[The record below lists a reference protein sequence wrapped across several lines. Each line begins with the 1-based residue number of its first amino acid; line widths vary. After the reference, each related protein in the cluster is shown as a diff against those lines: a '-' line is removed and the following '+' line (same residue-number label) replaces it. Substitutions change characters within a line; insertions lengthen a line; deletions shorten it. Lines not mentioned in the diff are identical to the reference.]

1 VRFAVARLLI
11 VDDSPYYRLRFSK
24 LFARSALTVVG
35 LADDG
40 DVAIKEIAR
49 LEPDVVTLDLLMPRL
64 DGFSVLRWAMQ
75 NHPVPIV
82 VCSSFADRD
91 RILKALELG
100 AVDFVLKPAP
110 NTTGKLLVDEERIIE
125 RVEEAAGAKL
135 PGQPLESAERAATRL
150 MAEQQGYPVDVEL
163 ICIAASTGGPA
174 AIQHIIRSLPRTMST
189 PIVISQHMPAGFTGP
204 FAARLNGLSHY
215 RVVEGVG
222 AQPIRDRS
230 VYIAPGGLETRI
242 VRAGAQLLLSIQP
255 PLNDSVQTPSAD
267 ALLGSAAE
275 CCGGSALAIILSGM
289 GDDGTAGARMVK
301 AGGGHVL
308 AESSESA
315 LVFGM
320 PRSVIEAGQADAV
333 LALWDLPPVVA
344 AYSMKRSLTNREG

>member
-1 VRFAVARLLI
+1 VGRLLI

-24 LFARSALTVVG
+24 LFARSNMTVVG

-40 DVAIKEIAR
+40 DVAIKEITR
-49 LEPDVVTLDLLMPRL
+49 LEPDVVTLDLLMPRM

-82 VCSSFADRD
+82 VCSSFGDRD

-110 NTTGKLLVDEERIIE
+110 NTTGKLLIEEERIIA
-125 RVEEAAGAKL
+125 RVEDAGQAKL
-135 PGQPLESAERAATRL
+135 RTRPQDSPERTASRL
-150 MAEQQGYPVDVEL
+150 LAEQRAYPVNIEL

-174 AIQHIIRSLPRTMST
+174 AIQHIIRSLPGAMST
-189 PIVISQHMPAGFTGP
+189 PIVITQHMPAGFTGP

-215 RVVEGVG
+215 RVLEGAE
-222 AQPIRDRS
+222 AQPLRERHA
-230 VYIAPGGLETRI
+230 YIAPAGFETR
-242 VRAGAQLLLSIQP
+242 VLRSGGELTLSVEARGGAA
-255 PLNDSVQTPSAD
+255 VQSPSAD

-275 CCGGSALAIILSGM
+275 CCGNMMLAVILSGM
-289 GDDGTAGARMVK
+289 GDDGTAGARMVR
-301 AGGGHVL
+301 AAGGHVL
-308 AESSESA
+308 AESSDSA

-333 LALWDLPPVVA
+333 LSLWDVPPVVA
-344 AYSMKRSLTNREG
+344 AYSLKRSLTIE

>member
-1 VRFAVARLLI
+1 SAVKQFIASEVAVGRLLI

-24 LFARSALTVVG
+24 LFAHSAMQVVG

-40 DVAIKEIAR
+40 DTAIREITR
-49 LEPDVVTLDLLMPRL
+49 LIPDVVTLDLLMPRL
-64 DGFSVLRWAMQ
+64 DGFSVLRWAMD

-82 VCSSFADRD
+82 VCSSFGDRD

-100 AVDFVLKPAP
+100 AVDFVLKPPP
-110 NTTGKLLVDEERIIE
+110 NTTGKLLVDEERIVA
-125 RVEEAAGAKL
+125 RVEAAAQANMSAR
-135 PGQPLESAERAATRL
+135 PRETAERAAARL
-150 MAEQQGYPVDVEL
+150 LAEQQAYPVNIEL

-174 AIQHIIRSLPRTMST
+174 AIQHIIRSLPRNMST

-215 RVVEGVG
+215 RVVEAVG
-222 AQPIRDRS
+222 AQPIRERN
-230 VYIAPGGLETRI
+230 VYIAPGGLETRV
-242 VRAGAQLLLSIQP
+242 VRSGAQLLLSIEP
-255 PLNDSVQTPSAD
+255 PAQDSVQAPSAD
-267 ALLGSAAE
+267 ALLGSAAD
-275 CCGGSALAIILSGM
+275 CCGESALAIILSGM

-301 AGGGHVL
+301 ALGGHVL

-344 AYSMKRSLTNREG
+344 AYSL